1 MFDLEMMRETGS
13 CAGIENYSRHLS
25 DRRPGEAPFTL
36 MDYLPTDA
44 LIVVD
49 ESHVGIPQ
57 IGGMYGGDR
66 SRKVPLVEYGFRL
79 PSALDNR
86 PLDFNEWN
94 ERVRQVL
101 YVSATPGPY
110 EERRSQQVV
119 EQIVRPTGLVDPA
132 IEVRPTEGQID
143 DLVLE
148 IRRETARGN
157 RCLVTTLTKR
167 MAEDLTEYLREM
179 DVKVNYLHSD
189 IDTMERVEILR
200 DLRLGAFDVLVGIN
214 LLREGL
220 DLPEVAFIAILDA
233 DKEGYLRGYRSLIQT
248 IGRAARHLEGRV
260 IMYADT
266 RSEAMEKAI
275 YETDRRRAAQVA
287 YNQEHG
293 ITAASIKKAI
303 YNIETHKQQVAEEV
317 AQYEAVAGM
326 PPDEVIR
333 LARRLERDMGRAARE
348 LQFEK
353 AAMLRDQLIDLRK
366 ALNEDSEPKPA
377 GEPAAAGARSESP
390 RSTGRSF
397 GYRRG
402 GPRRR

>member
-1 MFDLEMMRETGS
+1 
-13 CAGIENYSRHLS
+13 
-25 DRRPGEAPFTL
+25 
-36 MDYLPTDA
+36 
-44 LIVVD
+44 
-49 ESHVGIPQ
+49 
-57 IGGMYGGDR
+57 R
-66 SRKVPLVEYGFRL
+66 SG
-79 PSALDNR
+79 NR
-86 PLDFNEWN
+86 
-94 ERVRQVL
+94 
-101 YVSATPGPY
+101 
-110 EERRSQQVV
+110 V
-119 EQIVRPTGLVDPA
+119 EQIVRPTGLIDPA
-132 IEVRPTEGQID
+132 VEVRGTEGQID
-143 DLVLE
+143 DLVGELRKE
-148 IRRETARGN
+148 IAAGN
-157 RCLVTTLTKR
+157 RTLITTLTKR
-167 MAEDLTEYLREM
+167 MAEDLTEYLKEM
-179 DVKVNYLHSD
+179 DFRVNYLHSD
-189 IDTMERVEILR
+189 IDTLERVDILR
-200 DLRLGAFDVLVGIN
+200 DLRLGNFDVLVGIN

-287 YNQEHG
+287 YNLEHG

-366 ALNEDSEPKPA
+366 ALNEANEPKA
-377 GEPAAAGARSESP
+377 GAEAAAAGARSDTP